1 MTATATNVELEPVKT
16 LREKMAENQTLEKS
30 ALIVAGSTLLS
41 AGLSQIEKNP
51 LVAIIL
57 IVLGVICLV
66 LREIVKL
73 KR

>member
-1 MTATATNVELEPVKT
+1 MTATATNVEPESVKT

>member
-1 MTATATNVELEPVKT
+1 MTATVTNVELEPVKT